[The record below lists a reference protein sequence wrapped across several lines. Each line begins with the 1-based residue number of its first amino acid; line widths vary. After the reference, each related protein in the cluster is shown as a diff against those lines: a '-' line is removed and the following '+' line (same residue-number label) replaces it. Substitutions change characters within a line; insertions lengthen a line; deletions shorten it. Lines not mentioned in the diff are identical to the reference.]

1 MIWERIS
8 WSAFHYP
15 AQDFIKGTA
24 RVSFPPAEAREI
36 ERLRRLCRRRAEV
49 SDTCTGIGR
58 GREQS
63 VWGFGAW
70 FPLGWHRMGC
80 WVPELMSAF
89 ALSHLGIIHAWITM
103 MTALKT
109 PALLEALAR
118 SCFLTSP
125 EISYHEGCLP
135 REYHLML
142 AKRVMPGNGD
152 TPVSPVIPP
161 HKWLC
166 RKTGYLK
173 LLCCCPR
180 WPRGEDVTKSNCPTA
195 SLPGLCIFAYL

>member
-1 MIWERIS
+1 MHGNRTRQRAKRLGFWGLVP
-8 WSAFHYP
+8 FGL
-15 AQDFIKGTA
+15 AQNGMLA
-24 RVSFPPAEAREI
+24 
-36 ERLRRLCRRRAEV
+36 
-49 SDTCTGIGR
+49 
-58 GREQS
+58 
-63 VWGFGAW
+63 
-70 FPLGWHRMGC
+70 
-80 WVPELMSAF
+80 PELMSAF

-109 PALLEALAR
+109 PALIEALAR

-135 REYHLML
+135 RVHHLML

-152 TPVSPVIPP
+152 TPVSPVILP

-166 RKTGYLK
+166 GKTGSLK

-180 WPRGEDVTKSNCPTA
+180 WPKGEDVTKSNCPTA